1 MSFSLPIA
9 AAEAGGGAPIG
20 QLAIIAAGTTAL
32 SLWTMLTVLAY
43 RRGGAPRLRRAEA
56 AVERAVGLPGWAA
69 FPGVGAIVCA
79 LVIILG
85 ATWDIGLHLDVGR
98 DDGPLGTA
106 AHYPLLFGLFGG
118 FLMGIFAI
126 GLSPRDPKR
135 SSSASFHL
143 KNFGAVPVGSALLV
157 FGATFGMAA
166 FPLDDLWHR
175 FFGQDVTLWGPTHT
189 MIIGGT
195 AGVGIGGALLLIE
208 GAIASGR
215 NVFRANGLLRRPL
228 PALLAAVFLY
238 LWAATTHEFNWGVPQ
253 YRMVW
258 QPMLLAFGAAQA
270 LVLARLLA
278 GRGGALYAILWWA
291 PVQLFMSLMIGG
303 PLQVTMPA
311 APLFIAEA
319 LLIEAIAFRRDPSN
333 ATRYG
338 VIAGL
343 AVGTLGFAAEY
354 AWSQVV
360 MPIPWTTAL
369 LSEGLP
375 VAIIAGVCGG
385 LIGSLMA
392 QALQGTQ
399 ARGRGP
405 LALAVGAV
413 AVTIGLGVNAETV
426 RNPTDLTAAM
436 TLSNVRQ
443 GQVPNHGADEPQ
455 RVGDL
460 TVRFSDP
467 AVAEG
472 AEWTNV
478 LGWQGDGRY
487 LNALVK
493 QPDGSWKTT
502 QPVPLDEPWK
512 TQVRVQNGRMMLSAP
527 IHYPADPAVN
537 FAGFPEFTS
546 VVRPFGPDAE
556 LMQVERRQDAPEWAW
571 RPAVITVL
579 SLNLLIVF
587 MIGLTCV
594 RIGRMNGKPATVQVP
609 ESVLAP
615 RIEALVRSMSRRGG
629 ASPA

>member
-1 MSFSLPIA
+1 MTLSLPIA

-20 QLAIIAAGTTAL
+20 QLAIIAAVTTGLA
-32 SLWTMLTVLAY
+32 LWTLLTVLAY

-69 FPGVGAIVCA
+69 FPGVGAVICA
-79 LVIILG
+79 TVIILG

-118 FLMGIFAI
+118 FLMGILAI
-126 GLSPRDPKR
+126 GLSPRDPKQ
-135 SSSASFHL
+135 SSTASFQL
-143 KNFGAVPVGSALLV
+143 KNFGPVPVGSALLL

-195 AGVGIGGALLLIE
+195 AGIGIGGALLLIE

-215 NVFRANGLLRRPL
+215 NVFRAKGLLRRPL
-228 PALLAAVFLY
+228 PALLAAIFLY

-258 QPMLLAFGAAQA
+258 QPLLLAFGAAQA
-270 LVLARLLA
+270 LVLARVLA

-291 PVQLFMSLMIGG
+291 PLQLFMSLMIGG

-319 LLIEAIAFRRDPSN
+319 LIIEAIAFRRDPVHV
-333 ATRYG
+333 TRFG
-338 VIAGL
+338 AIAGL

-354 AWSQVV
+354 AWSQLV
-360 MPIPWTTAL
+360 MPIPWTLAL
-369 LSEGLP
+369 LAEGLP

-385 LIGSLMA
+385 LIGALMA
-392 QALQGTQ
+392 QALQGSLSP
-399 ARGRGP
+399 GRGP
-405 LALAVGAV
+405 LVTAVAAI
-413 AVTIGLGVNAETV
+413 AVTIGLGINAETI

-443 GQVPNHGADEPQ
+443 GQVPNHDGDELQ
-455 RVGDL
+455 RVADL

-467 AVAEG
+467 SVADG
-472 AEWTNV
+472 AEWTSA
-478 LGWQGDGRY
+478 LGWQGNGRY

-493 QPDGSWKTT
+493 QPDGSWTT
-502 QPVPLDEPWK
+502 TKPVPLDAPWK

-556 LMQVERRQDAPEWAW
+556 LMQVERRDDAPDWAW
-571 RPAVITVL
+571 RPAVISVL

-587 MIGLTCV
+587 MMGLTCV
-594 RIGRMNGKPATVQVP
+594 RIGRMNGQPATVR
-609 ESVLAP
+609 AP
-615 RIEALVRSMSRRGG
+615 RSALSDGFDALLKSLTGRGG
-629 ASPA
+629 ATPA

>member
-1 MSFSLPIA
+1 MTSSLPIA

-20 QLAIIAAGTTAL
+20 QLAIIAAVTTGLA
-32 SLWTMLTVLAY
+32 LWTLLTVLAY

-56 AVERAVGLPGWAA
+56 AVERVVGLPGWAA
-69 FPGVGAIVCA
+69 FPGVGAVVCA
-79 LVIILG
+79 TVIILG

-98 DDGPLGTA
+98 DDGPLGTV

-118 FLMGIFAI
+118 FLMGILAI
-126 GLSPRDPKR
+126 GLSPRDPKQ
-135 SSSASFHL
+135 SSTASFQL
-143 KNFGAVPVGSALLV
+143 KNFGPVPVGSALLV

-195 AGVGIGGALLLIE
+195 AGIGIGGALLLIE
-208 GAIASGR
+208 GALASGR
-215 NVFRANGLLRRPL
+215 NVFRAKGLLRRPL
-228 PALLAAVFLY
+228 PALLAAIFLY

-258 QPMLLAFGAAQA
+258 QPLLLAFGAAQA

-291 PVQLFMSLMIGG
+291 PLQLFMSVMIGG

-311 APLFIAEA
+311 APLFLAEA
-319 LLIEAIAFRRDPSN
+319 LIIEAIAFRRDPVN
-333 ATRYG
+333 ATRFG
-338 VIAGL
+338 AVAGF

-354 AWSQVV
+354 AWSQLV
-360 MPIPWTTAL
+360 MPIPWTPAL
-369 LSEGLP
+369 LGEGLP
-375 VAIIAGVCGG
+375 VAIVAGVCGG
-385 LIGSLMA
+385 LIGSLLA

-399 ARGRGP
+399 APGRGP
-405 LALAVGAV
+405 LAIAVAAV
-413 AVTIGLGVNAETV
+413 AVTIGLGVNAETI
-426 RNPTDLTAAM
+426 RNPEDLTAAM
-436 TLSNVRQ
+436 TLSNVRE
-443 GQVPNHGADEPQ
+443 GQVPNHDGDELQ
-455 RVGDL
+455 RVADL

-467 AVAEG
+467 SIADG
-472 AEWTNV
+472 AEWASA
-478 LGWQGDGRY
+478 LGWQGNGRY

-502 QPVPLDEPWK
+502 KPVPLDAPWK
-512 TQVRVQNGRMMLSAP
+512 TQVRVQNGRVMLSVP

-556 LMQVERRQDAPEWAW
+556 LMQVERRDDAPDWAW

-579 SLNLLIVF
+579 SFNLLIIF

-594 RIGRMNGKPATVQVP
+594 RIGRMNGEPATVEAP
-609 ESVLAP
+609 TSVVGSRVELLLGA
-615 RIEALVRSMSRRGG
+615 VTRRGG
-629 ASPA
+629 TSPA